1 MEHKEK
7 NTAKEGRVAHLPE
20 KAPVDASGKEV
31 LLSLKNVDITFGKG
45 DNAVRAVKT
54 LLSTFTR
61 VKRSLS
67 SASPVPVKPRSA
79 VP

>member
-7 NTAKEGRVAHLPE
+7 ITAKEGRVSHLPE

-45 DNAVRAVKT
+45 DNAVRAVK
-54 LLSTFTR
+54 S
-61 VKRSLS
+61 SLS